1 MTDKDILSTSNTS
14 LDTLLLQRKQDK
26 ISTELDNETVIL
38 DMESGVYSGLDS
50 VGTSIWKLLEKEIS
64 FSDLRKTL
72 MEKYDVEKDVC
83 EKDTLLFLNELN
95 ASKLII
101 IK

>member
-1 MTDKDILSTSNTS
+1 MTSNNLLSTSNTS

-38 DMESGVYSGLDS
+38 DMESGVYSGLDN

-64 FSDLRKTL
+64 FSDLIQTL
-72 MEKYDVEKDVC
+72 MEEYDVKKDVC
-83 EKDTLLFLNELN
+83 KKDTLLFLNELN
-95 ASKLII
+95 TSKLII
-101 IK
+101 VK